1 LASFLSVFPDA
12 HLFCLWRSTDA
23 LLVAAPSGRALSLA
37 RLHSPALRRD
47 LARARLEAP
56 EQIAAFYVASGPAL
70 REMAAGGALN
80 TDDRPFVEYRA
91 PRDMIEVGRSY
102 GSHHP
107 GITRLLTLPVV
118 PPVEGP
124 LAGWPREVVLEWRAR
139 QRLSSPD
146 RENAAAALAEL
157 RDAGL
162 PALAARLAPGAGAD
176 PVKAARASLD
186 VAGAMVAARSLLA
199 TATGASRLEPL
210 LVLGVAEFGAAH
222 EDAALAAFAEAQAVA
237 PADPRAYALE
247 ARVRLARGDTDGAR
261 RALERGTA
269 HAPGDST
276 LARGLRVLAGSRP
289 PRPGDSP

>member
-1 LASFLSVFPDA
+1 
-12 HLFCLWRSTDA
+12 
-23 LLVAAPSGRALSLA
+23 
-37 RLHSPALRRD
+37 
-47 LARARLEAP
+47 
-56 EQIAAFYVASGPAL
+56 
-70 REMAAGGALN
+70 
-80 TDDRPFVEYRA
+80 
-91 PRDMIEVGRSY
+91 MIEVGRTY

-118 PPVEGP
+118 PPVAGP

-176 PVKAARASLD
+176 PLTAARASLASGD
-186 VAGAMVAARSLLA
+186 VAGASAAARSLLA
-199 TATGASRLEPL
+199 TAVGASRLEPL

-247 ARVRLARGDTDGAR
+247 SRVRLARGDTDGAR
-261 RALERGTA
+261 RALERGSA
-269 HAPGDST
+269 RAPGDST
-276 LARGLRVLAGSRP
+276 LAHDLRMLAGGRL